1 MAESYFVT
9 GTDTGVG
16 KTLVATAML
25 EAATARGWRTVGLK
39 PVASGS
45 EMSAHGLRNED
56 ACQLLSATSE
66 ELGYE
71 QVNPVTLAPAIA
83 PHLALAAI
91 GRQLTASELFRLCSP
106 GLAASCDFRVIE
118 GAGGWRVP
126 LNHRETLADF
136 ARLVAAPVVM
146 VVGIRLGCINHALLT
161 AEAIRADGLRLAGW
175 VANRLD
181 PAAEQVEGII
191 ETLDAMLGAPRIGDI
206 PAMSPACVRSVAS
219 MLQLERLRETA
230 SESPRLM

>member
-1 MAESYFVT
+1 MPESYFVT

-16 KTLVATAML
+16 KTLVAAAML
-25 EAATARGWRTVGLK
+25 EAAAVRGCRTVGLK
-39 PVASGS
+39 PLASGS
-45 EMSAHGLRNED
+45 EITAQGLRNAD
-56 ACQLLSATSE
+56 ACQLLSVMSE
-66 ELGYE
+66 TLHYE

-91 GRQLTASELFRLCSP
+91 GRRLTADELFELCAP
-106 GLAASCDFRVIE
+106 GLAAACDFRVIE

-126 LNHRETLADF
+126 LNERETLADF
-136 ARLVAAPVVM
+136 ACLLAVPVVL

-181 PAAEQVEGII
+181 PAAEQVDGII
-191 ETLDAMLGAPRIGDI
+191 ASLDAMLGAPRIGSI
-206 PAMSPACVRSVAS
+206 APMSPPCVRSAAS
-219 MLQLERLRETA
+219 VLELQRL
-230 SESPRLM
+230 SEGSARS